1 MERRKAVFLDRDG
14 VINHDPGD
22 YTLNLSEFHLL
33 PTALEAMKQM
43 WDAGYLLVIITNQAC
58 IAKGKTT
65 VEAVEEIHHFLRN
78 EAMKMDFEIA
88 ECYYCPHHPDFSK
101 CLCRKPGSL
110 LVEKALGRFDLNPK
124 ECVMIG
130 DKDRDVQCAEGA
142 GVRGVKMEVNGDLKA
157 VWETLKPMLPN

>member
-1 MERRKAVFLDRDG
+1 MERKKAVFLDRDG

-65 VEAVEEIHHFLRN
+65 VEAVEEIHDFL
-78 EAMKMDFEIA
+78 AQQGHSMGFEIA
-88 ECYYCPHHPDFSK
+88 ECYYCPHHPDFSN

-110 LVEKALGRFDLNPK
+110 LVEKALGRFNLDPEK
-124 ECVMIG
+124 CVMIG
-130 DKDRDVQCAEGA
+130 DKERDVQCAEGA
-142 GVRGVKMEVNGDLKA
+142 GVRGVKMDVNGDLKA
-157 VWETLKPMLPN
+157 VWESIKSTFPN